1 MAKYKNKRSKEL
13 ELEHKKVTLELTGTS
28 DIMFDRF
35 YGQEKDT
42 RPPEQKF
49 YLAEGNRIV
58 LPTEN
63 LYSFLFAENPAGA
76 AKSEGKKGKE
86 LIRMG
91 YSHVVIDPA
100 DHIVFKDEA
109 GKDIVFEGWEDNED
123 RYYISEFSPRTKM
136 SGGLSIKQNLKKR
149 PVLKT
154 PWNLSF
160 TVTIIKNQLIT
171 VEKIYNWFNDGGLVI
186 GLGTY
191 RPRFG
196 RFTAKII

>member
-1 MAKYKNKRSKEL
+1 M
-13 ELEHKKVTLELTGTS
+13 ELEHKQIKLELNGTS
-28 DIMFDRF
+28 EIMFDRF

-49 YLAEGNRIV
+49 YLVEGNKIA

-100 DHIVFKDEA
+100 DYIQFKNDKNE
-109 GKDIVFEGWEDNED
+109 DIVFDGWEDNED
-123 RYYISEFSPRTKM
+123 KYYISEFSPRTKM

-149 PVLKT
+149 PVLRT
-154 PWNLSF
+154 PWRLSF
-160 TVTIIKNQLIT
+160 TVTVIKNQLIT
-171 VEKIYNWFNDGGLVI
+171 PEKIFNWFNDGGLVI

-196 RFTAKII
+196 RFSAKIV